1 MVYEI
6 TLERML
12 LHINGDPIAIYK
24 GGWDE
29 KECVYEDT
37 PTFDQEKFE
46 EMLKKYGDYPVRC
59 ISTSVNTTDPEW
71 INIAFLI

>member
-6 TLERML
+6 TLGRML
-12 LHINGDPIAIYK
+12 LHIDGDPIAIYK
-24 GGWDE
+24 NGWGEED
-29 KECVYEDT
+29 CVYEDT

-46 EMLKKYGDYPVRC
+46 EILRKYEDCPVKC
-59 ISTSVNTTDPEW
+59 ISTSVNATDPEW